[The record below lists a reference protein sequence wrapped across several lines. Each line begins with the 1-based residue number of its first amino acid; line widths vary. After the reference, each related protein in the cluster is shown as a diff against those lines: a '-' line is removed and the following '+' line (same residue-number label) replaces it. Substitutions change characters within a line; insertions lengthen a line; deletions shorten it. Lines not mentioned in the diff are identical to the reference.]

1 MTSSTIGTI
10 DRGFGSQ
17 QECAKKAKRLAG
29 VVILDFPFF
38 LLITNN
44 VMNVIIAAIVV
55 EYPRVLSLRFLTYQL
70 IRKVKL
76 T

>member
-1 MTSSTIGTI
+1 MTSSTI

-44 VMNVIIAAIVV
+44 VMNVISS
-55 EYPRVLSLRFLTYQL
+55 YSS
-70 IRKVKL
+70 
-76 T
+76 